1 MIIANLT
8 SMLASGPFPDSRDHG
23 SARRALVTV
32 IPLLFFLL
40 VVAVGSLEAQDPARS
55 FHLDVQ
61 ERILDNGLQVLVV
74 ERENHPGRVGARVF
88 YRSDIA
94 GERPGTVGLTHMLE
108 HHLFKGSHFLGT
120 TGWEEEREVAE
131 RVERTARAMEDEK
144 NRLAHCFRQREVFTE
159 YERDCRTDRLDEL
172 TAAYLEARDEQE
184 ARFTLT
190 QPDRTAYMAAGATGL
205 TASTG
210 RDWMKYHADL
220 PANRLE
226 AFMWIERS
234 RVDNPV
240 YREFDPEKEVVI
252 EQIRRAFNRADAAFN
267 RTMRSMT
274 YEANPYGWAHWFSDL
289 EGATREDH
297 WEIYHKYFTPQN
309 TVIVV
314 VGDIDAEDVF
324 ELTERYWGDWP
335 PMRHSPRLRTVEPV
349 AAGERRLTVRTE
361 AGPLLQM
368 NVQVPAVGHE
378 DEAALNVLAEL
389 LTGRDGLLMRRIG
402 GELADAAAASHWV
415 AKYPSHFTLTVQA
428 RSNQNLPLVESEV
441 DALLGEIAEGALD
454 PADVEGAVRTLTFRY
469 VSGFEDAGDAA
480 VTLGSFAAIH
490 RWDHVN
496 ALPDLWAEVG
506 VEDLSRVSRRY
517 FQRDSRVVGHLIRES
532 LQANGEAPDQ
542 AAMAPD
548 PATTEASRSAFSPF
562 SIPSAGVLLP
572 GGPVGEF
579 SQPLSEWVA
588 GSVEETRAHRPSS
601 PSDPSSP
608 PRSPVRAGADEDP
621 RFRPLGPD
629 PQPVPGRWEMATP
642 QTELRP
648 GEPIPI
654 AENPWYVPPWMAYRR
669 AMMEA
674 VSSTRPQTLDDIRY
688 PEASPFTPPSPEEYA
703 VSAPGGMTAVVVPA
717 RSLPLIRASVILDLS
732 RWDEPAGKEGL
743 REVAQELLLEAGAG
757 EATAEDR
764 RARMDAL
771 GISSSVSV
779 EEHRLRFDYLA
790 PSAAGEEL
798 VELLGT
804 WITSPRLDEDA
815 FARVRTR
822 VEARAR
828 RADDEP
834 SPSLDRLFDAT
845 AFGTDHPVARHPT
858 PSSIAAV
865 TFEEVVDLLEEALT
879 GRRLGLA
886 LSGDLPADRP
896 TSWIQ
901 AAFSDLPEGQ
911 TPRRADLPE
920 PEAPTGR
927 LVTAERE
934 SAQGFVKMGYP
945 GFRGMPGDHAA
956 FELMH
961 YILVGAGQGGHLFQL
976 LRTKLGLTAAVW
988 GEADPRENGPSTW
1001 EIRFAGNPPTLAEA
1015 VRQTCQAVDH
1025 VRREGLTPDEFE
1037 RAKVAYLEG
1046 HVPSVYRTPHLVAQR
1061 LVERELLGRYDY
1073 IRTNYLNY
1081 YAGDERQMAAVQA
1094 VSLHEV
1100 NRLAREYLRP
1110 EEMTIAV
1117 VGPLDAVQAGSEAYS
1132 GELAP
1137 CGEVLGR

>member
-1 MIIANLT
+1 MGHGFAGGAIVT
-8 SMLASGPFPDSRDHG
+8 SIL
-23 SARRALVTV
+23 
-32 IPLLFFLL
+32 LLF
-40 VVAVGSLEAQDPARS
+40 AAAASPPEARAQE
-55 FHLDVQ
+55 FHLEVQ

-74 ERENHPGRVGARVF
+74 ERENHPGRVGARIF

-120 TGWEEEREVAE
+120 TDWEAEREVAE

-144 NRLAHCFRQREVFTE
+144 NRLADCFRQRELFSE
-159 YERDCRTDRLDEL
+159 YERACRTDRLDAL
-172 TAAYLEARDEQE
+172 TEAYLEARDEQE
-184 ARFTLT
+184 ARFTVT

-240 YREFDPEKEVVI
+240 FREFDPEKEVVI

-267 RTMRSMT
+267 RAMRSMT

-314 VGDIDAEDVF
+314 VGDIEAQDVF
-324 ELTERYWGDWP
+324 ELAERYWGDWP

-349 AAGERRLTVRTE
+349 PAGERRLTVRAE
-361 AGPLLQM
+361 AGPLFQM

-389 LTGRDGLLMRRIG
+389 LTGRDGLLMRRMG

-428 RSNQNLPLVESEV
+428 RGNQHLPVVESEV
-441 DALLGEIAEGALD
+441 DALLGEIAQGALD
-454 PADVEGAVRTLTFRY
+454 PVDVEGAVRTLTFRY

-496 ALPDLWAEVG
+496 ELPRMWAAVG

-517 FQRDSRVVGHLIRES
+517 FQRDMRVVGHLIRES
-532 LQANGEAPDQ
+532 LQANGEPADATGIAHQPEAPN
-542 AAMAPD
+542 
-548 PATTEASRSAFSPF
+548 PATKEAGRTAYSPF
-562 SIPSAGVLLP
+562 SVPSSGLLLS

-579 SQPLSEWVA
+579 SQPLSEWTA
-588 GSVEETRAHRPSS
+588 GSVGETRSTGGS
-601 PSDPSSP
+601 FPSDPSSL
-608 PRSPVRAGADEDP
+608 PRSPARADADDDP

-629 PQPVPGRWEMATP
+629 PEPVPGRWEMAAP
-642 QTELRP
+642 QIELRP

-654 AENPWYVPPWMAYRR
+654 AENPWYAPPWMAYRR

-674 VSSTRPQTLDDIRY
+674 VSPSRPQTLEDIRY
-688 PEASPFTPPSPEEYA
+688 PEAPPFTPPSPEEYA
-703 VSAPGGMTAVVVPA
+703 VPAPGGMTAVVVPD
-717 RSLPLIRASVILDLS
+717 RSLPLIRASVALDLS

-743 REVAQELLLEAGAG
+743 REVAQEILLEAGAG
-757 EATAEDR
+757 DLSVEAR

-771 GISSSVSV
+771 GISSAVSV
-779 EEHRLRFDYLA
+779 QEHRLRFDYLA
-790 PSAAGEEL
+790 PSDAGEEL
-798 VELLGT
+798 VELLGA
-804 WITSPRLDEDA
+804 WITSPGFDEEA
-815 FARVRTR
+815 FAGIRAR

-828 RADDEP
+828 RADDDP

-845 AFGTDHPVARHPT
+845 AFGGDHPVARHPT

-865 TFEEVVDLLEEALT
+865 TFQDVVDLLEEALT

-886 LSGDLPADRP
+886 LSGDLPADLP
-896 TSWIQ
+896 TSWIRS
-901 AAFSDLPEGQ
+901 AFSDLPRGQ
-911 TPRRADLPE
+911 TPRRSALPD
-920 PEAPTGR
+920 PDAATGR
-927 LVTAERE
+927 LVTADRE

-988 GEADPRENGPSTW
+988 GEADPRENGPTTW

-1015 VRQTCQAVDH
+1015 VRQTCRAVDH
-1025 VRREGLTPDEFE
+1025 VRQEGLTPEEFE

-1081 YAGDERQMAAVQA
+1081 YAGDERQMAAVQG
-1094 VSLHEV
+1094 VSLEEV

-1117 VGPLDAVQAGSEAYS
+1117 VGPLDTIRAGSEAYS
-1132 GELAP
+1132 GELAT